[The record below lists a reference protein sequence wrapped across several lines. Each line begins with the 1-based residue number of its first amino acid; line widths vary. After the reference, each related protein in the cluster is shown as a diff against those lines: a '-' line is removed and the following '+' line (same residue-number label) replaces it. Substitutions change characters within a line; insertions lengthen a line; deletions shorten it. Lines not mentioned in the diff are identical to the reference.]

1 MPYPGDFWIIWEIYH
16 ICCGSILS
24 LVSTLFSFVLGMVM
38 YDDEFETKE
47 NRI

>member
-1 MPYPGDFWIIWEIYH
+1 MGELTLLWFNF
-16 ICCGSILS
+16 ILG
-24 LVSTLFSFVLGMVM
+24 LNFISFVLGMVM